1 MIFPRCCALL
11 RLMKLKIRQTEI
23 EISYLLLCTA
33 AAAVIL
39 DIFRSFV
46 FCAAAVVIHESGHL
60 LMMKK
65 AGYFPKRI
73 KISLFEIDIRD
84 DSRQLQTAKEN
95 MRIIFFG
102 PAANFICFL
111 PAFLLYL
118 IGTDRIL
125 PFAAANLSVGL
136 FNLLPVMSL
145 DGGKLLYLCLCRR
158 MAPDRAEKVVYRA
171 TFIMIFP
178 LAAIGFFILFHSQYN
193 FSLLCV
199 CAYLIFSLIT
209 RQERYY

>member
-1 MIFPRCCALL
+1 
-11 RLMKLKIRQTEI
+11 MKLKIRQTEI
-23 EISYLLLCTA
+23 EISYLLLCAA

-39 DIFRSFV
+39 DIFRGFV

-73 KISLFEIDIRD
+73 KVSLFEIDIRD

-145 DGGKLLYLCLCRR
+145 DGGQLLYILLSRR
-158 MAPDRAEKVVYRA
+158 RTPGQAEKIVCRL
-171 TFIMIFP
+171 TFICIFP
-178 LAAIGFFILFHSQYN
+178 LAALGFVVLFHSHYN
-193 FSLLCV
+193 FSLLFVCV
-199 CAYLIFSLIT
+199 YLVFTLLT
-209 RQERYY
+209 RQEKYY

>member
-1 MIFPRCCALL
+1 
-11 RLMKLKIRQTEI
+11 
-23 EISYLLLCTA
+23 
-33 AAAVIL
+33 
-39 DIFRSFV
+39 
-46 FCAAAVVIHESGHL
+46 
-60 LMMKK
+60 
-65 AGYFPKRI
+65 
-73 KISLFEIDIRD
+73 
-84 DSRQLQTAKEN
+84 

-145 DGGKLLYLCLCRR
+145 DGGQLLYLCLCRR